1 VGKIFVF
8 GSAAWD
14 IVLQVEAIPAA
25 RSEVNGQL
33 LGWRAGGSAA
43 NIACALS
50 SAGHEVQLIG
60 PIGTD
65 RMADALIAEL
75 HRYGVGTDFAIRL
88 PLASPRTLLLLDAQ
102 ADRTIIDLARDWPA
116 RLPLPEIP
124 SLSSAEC
131 LYIEGYARYP
141 VTLATAAPSAL
152 VAVPPPSS
160 PQAVGPADL
169 VVGSR
174 TQLPSGWAA
183 DPLATARSVMG
194 PRLERVVITDGD
206 RGAVAY
212 DQDGVHRPA
221 AVPAHPVDTT
231 GAGDSFAAGLL
242 HGLLEGRHLRAAL
255 KIATFWGAAAVE
267 RLQSVPPE
275 WEEVFGSAIASDSRP
290 PGTEGPVHRRGHPAR
305 SALLGGGVGPADG

>member
-1 VGKIFVF
+1 VGRIFVF

-14 IVLQVEAIPAA
+14 IVLRVDSIPVV
-25 RSEVNGQL
+25 RSEVNGRL

-50 SAGHEVQLIG
+50 SAGHEVQLVG
-60 PIGTD
+60 PIGID
-65 RMADALIAEL
+65 RMGEALIAEL
-75 HRYGVGTDFAIRL
+75 DRYGVGTDFGVRL

-124 SLSSAEC
+124 SLPSAEC

-152 VAVPPPSS
+152 VAVPPPSG

-174 TQLPSGWAA
+174 TQFPCGWAT
-183 DPLATARSVMG
+183 DPLAAARLVMG
-194 PRLERVVITDGD
+194 PRLQWVVITDGD

-212 DQDGVHRPA
+212 DRDGAHWAPA
-221 AVPAHPVDTT
+221 VTAHPVDTT

-242 HGLLEGRHLRAAL
+242 HGLLEGRHICAAL
-255 KIATFWGAAAVE
+255 KIAARWGAAAVE
-267 RLQSVPPE
+267 RLQSIPPG
-275 WEEVFGSAIASDSRP
+275 WEEVFGSATASDNR
-290 PGTEGPVHRRGHPAR
+290 PGTEGPVH
-305 SALLGGGVGPADG
+305 